1 MSTENMPI
9 TDENRNQGSN
19 LKSELKT
26 HEKNLKE
33 SIKTDEITEDDI
45 KNREAAA
52 DFLSKNKN
60 DEKLKDEIK
69 IIEDN
74 YKLKIRTNI
83 IDDFWTKNQ
92 DGTFSIKTKKIDEQT
107 NATIDAYM
115 NILTRIGET
124 DPFITTIKDNLTE
137 QKTKLEEE
145 NLQNQE
151 AAEKQKVIDILS
163 STEPKVLF
171 ETGSE
176 QDFITVMKYLYW
188 ETTEKT
194 ISKTTTDA
202 YEIRLLELI
211 NLYMQP
217 SSPITSITI
226 GQAKKGW
233 FAKEYKEGTW
243 MIEYTEKNE
252 KKHISRGSNKHLEEL
267 KAEQAVTDGNISK
280 EKNVFAVDFDGNK
293 KWIAYFDK
301 DMGNY
306 AGLEKFLDIQGTEYV
321 KNYLPVIM
329 KWINEYT
336 TVVYETQAKDVNPT
350 HILDKTSNTYRPAKK
365 IGDMWPDGV
374 KLTEG
379 EVATHSEK
387 KLTNLNETEAKN
399 GYADVLTKYIIDN
412 KNNPELLKTYLE
424 GLNSQNLNLLGV
436 DQATRTK
443 NYNALFFA
451 DVQNKILH
459 PEIQAYING
468 LDDTQK
474 KAFAEKIGA
483 IKLGID
489 GVEKTSSVETLKKAA
504 NGVLKMLLGL
514 FQQLGIGKATLSRR
528 FGEENVSKLF
538 LEEYGLNDKDKTQT
552 ITDISKK
559 MTGEIDET
567 KRQATI
573 DAYKNGTFP
582 SWGDIQKSF
591 DKDKEEYITEIT
603 KEENV
608 KYINPAV
615 LKKCLDTYNK
625 DNGTTLSIL
634 DIITTEKKDGKD
646 IINTIKDPNNL
657 KNILTHY
664 LDKDAVWTEIAAANK
679 SIGSPTKIDTIVQ
692 TYNESGIDIDT
703 AIQKYC
709 ITNNQDTARFL
720 TASFFSDKHLE
731 STITTN
737 ELHND
742 KEIITSTSNK
752 PDEVVEELTEAKITF
767 KDGDKFVKDWIVTAA
782 WWAKKIHDVIEM
794 TTAPDKIKVNW
805 EIAIK
810 KTIDWTVTY
819 IPEWTTKNPLTI
831 EDRVKIKEKDKIEA
845 IQSPKYL
852 YQENYEKIWTA
863 MKNIKTTDTITYK
876 DFDFTTDFKYDVAA
890 ITDKKDYQ
898 ENLLTPIS
906 GILTDQ
912 EQFKLLFTDTKINDK
927 LTAIWPIHL
936 KNTFTMMDSTEPK
949 KYTDLI
955 TNITDSA
962 TITAVNN
969 TITITQTTWTI
980 TIGYTTDNK
989 LETKREVKA
998 AT

>member
-1 MSTENMPI
+1 MTSPEMTDNNQKEIKQEVKKLEDINLADSISPEEAKEINDAIKSLNENTTDNEKINEDINKQKKAIKETLIKQFTSTEINNKQI
-9 TDENRNQGSN
+9 VNVT
-19 LKSELKT
+19 
-26 HEKNLKE
+26 
-33 SIKTDEITEDDI
+33 IKTDEI
-45 KNREAAA
+45 A
-52 DFLSKNKN
+52 
-60 DEKLKDEIK
+60 K
-69 IIEDN
+69 INTPELAQAYI
-74 YKLKIRTNI
+74 NI
-83 IDDFWTKNQ
+83 IDQIWWNELNI
-92 DGTFSIKTKKIDEQT
+92 IKTAI
-107 NATIDAYM
+107 
-115 NILTRIGET
+115 
-124 DPFITTIKDNLTE
+124 TE
-137 QKTKLEEE
+137 Q
-145 NLQNQE
+145 LQTLNTQANTTAE

-163 STEPKVLF
+163 PTTPNKLF

-176 QDFITVMKYLYW
+176 QDFITIMKYLCKH
-188 ETTEKT
+188 EAKKT

-202 YEIRLLELI
+202 YEKKLLELVNTYKKTDEKNEI
-211 NLYMQP
+211 
-217 SSPITSITI
+217 ISITI
-226 GQAKKGW
+226 GQAKKGD

-243 MIEYTEKNE
+243 MIEYTENNE
-252 KKHISRGSNKHLEEL
+252 NKHISRGSNKHLEEL
-267 KAEQAVTDGNISK
+267 KAEQAAEDWDFD
-280 EKNVFAVDFDGNK
+280 ENVFALDFTPDTWE

-301 DMGNY
+301 DMGY
-306 AGLEKFLDIQGTEYV
+306 FAGFQKFITIQEEKTPWYV
-321 KNYLPVIM
+321 VQYLPRIM
-329 KWINEYT
+329 EEINE
-336 TVVYETQAKDVNPT
+336 VQPGKEVDPT
-350 HILDKTSNTYRPAKK
+350 F
-365 IGDMWPDGV
+365 V
-374 KLTEG
+374 
-379 EVATHSEK
+379 
-387 KLTNLNETEAKN
+387 KN

-538 LEEYGLNDKDKTQT
+538 LEEYGLNDKIKAQA
-552 ITDISKK
+552 ITNISKE
-559 MTGEIDET
+559 MTEEKDKN
-567 KRQATI
+567 KREATI
-573 DAYKNGTFP
+573 NAYKSGIFP

-591 DKDKEEYITEIT
+591 DKDKEKYITEIT
-603 KEENV
+603 KEENA

-625 DNGTTLSIL
+625 DNWTTLSIL

-657 KNILTHY
+657 KKIMTHY

-692 TYNESGIDIDT
+692 TYNESGINIDT

-709 ITNNQDTARFL
+709 IIDNQDTARFL

-737 ELHND
+737 ELHNG
-742 KEIITSTSNK
+742 K
-752 PDEVVEELTEAKITF
+752 EVVINNNSKIEDKPAVELPEEKLTF
-767 KDGDKFVKDWIVTAA
+767 KDGVDATGVVTDWSKMIQ
-782 WWAKKIHDVIEM
+782 DVIDM
-794 TTAPDKIKVNW
+794 TTAPEKIKVTRW
-805 EIAIK
+805 TE
-810 KTIDWTVTY
+810 KTIAVKKEITIWTDKIITY
-819 IPEWTTKNPLTI
+819 IPEANKDKKTLTI
-831 EDRVKIKEKDKIEA
+831 DDRVKIKEKDKIEA
-845 IQSPKYL
+845 IQKSDYL
-852 YQENYEKIWTA
+852 YQENN
-863 MKNIKTTDTITYK
+863 KNITKGLKNITTTEPKKYK
-876 DFDFTTDFKYDVAA
+876 NFDFTAFTYEITPTD
-890 ITDKKDYQ
+890 TDKKDYQ

-927 LTAIWPIHL
+927 LKAIWPINL
-936 KNTFTMMDSTEPK
+936 KNTFTMMDSTEQK

-989 LETKREVKA
+989 LETKREEKA